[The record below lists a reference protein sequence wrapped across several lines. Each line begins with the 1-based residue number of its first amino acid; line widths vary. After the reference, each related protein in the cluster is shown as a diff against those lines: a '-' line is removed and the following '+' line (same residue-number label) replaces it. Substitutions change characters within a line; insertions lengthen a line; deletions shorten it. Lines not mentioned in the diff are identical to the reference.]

1 MKYNTAKD
9 ELVIPE
15 YGRHIQNLIKYCKA
29 VENKDERQ
37 ALAEKIVDLM
47 MQMHPQNRNMDDYR
61 DKLWKHFFRIADYD
75 IDIDAPGGIR
85 PSREADRKRPD
96 KIPYPV
102 GEAKYR
108 HYGHNV
114 QQLIKK
120 ALKMEEGPLRD
131 GFVAV
136 IAAYMKLAY
145 KTWNKEYYVSDEV
158 IKADLETLSGG
169 KLSISE
175 EASIDNLSGGHRR
188 KSSNGRSSGYQNG
201 SGKTRGRGRRGKDK
215 R

>member
-15 YGRHIQNLIKYCKA
+15 YGRHIQNLIKYCKT

-75 IDIDAPGGIR
+75 IDVDTPTGVH
-85 PSREADRKRPD
+85 PSREDDEKRPER
-96 KIPYPV
+96 IPYPV
-102 GEAKYR
+102 VEAKFR

-114 QQLIKK
+114 QELIKR
-120 ALKMEEGPLRD
+120 ALEMEEGPIRD

-136 IAAYMKLAY
+136 IGSYMKLAY
-145 KTWNKEYYVSDEV
+145 KTWNKEYYVSDDI
-158 IKADLETLSGG
+158 IKTDLESLSNGQLTLDENAAIDSLSG
-169 KLSISE
+169 
-175 EASIDNLSGGHRR
+175 NRRR
-188 KSSNGRSSGYQNG
+188 KSPNGKSTGPSHHG
-201 SGKTRGRGRRGKDK
+201 GKTRSKGRK
-215 R
+215 RK

>member
-15 YGRHIQNLIKYCKA
+15 YGRHIQNLIKYCKK

-61 DKLWKHFFRIADYD
+61 DKLWKHFFRIANYD
-75 IDIDAPGGIR
+75 IDVDTPAGVH
-85 PSREADRKRPD
+85 PSRDDDDKRPER
-96 KIPYPV
+96 IAYPV
-102 GEAKYR
+102 VEAKFR

-114 QQLIKK
+114 QQLIKR
-120 ALKMEEGPLRD
+120 ALEMEEGPIRD

-136 IAAYMKLAY
+136 IGSYMKLAY
-145 KTWNKEYYVSDEV
+145 KTWNKEYYVSDDI
-158 IKADLETLSGG
+158 IKTDLENLSNGQLSLDENAAIDSLSGG
-169 KLSISE
+169 
-175 EASIDNLSGGHRR
+175 RR
-188 KSSNGRSSGYQNG
+188 RAKSSNGKSSGSSHQG
-201 SGKTRGRGRRGKDK
+201 GKSRNKGRK
-215 R
+215 RK